1 MTTEIPQDLW
11 STFCDKLK
19 EWHRGAVSIRWILS
33 DGTARDVVQDVP
45 LQTVALRH
53 QTNCNDVVTIEAGR
67 PEERPLQHQIV
78 EPIRIV
84 LRTSGESGR
93 YKKLEILSEDGK
105 TEVTFNPGID
115 PFLLEKLAA

>member
-1 MTTEIPQDLW
+1 LA
-11 STFCDKLK
+11 TFCDQLK
-19 EWHRGAVSIRWILS
+19 EWHRGAVSIRWI
-33 DGTARDVVQDVP
+33 DPEGTARDVVEDVP

-53 QTNCNDVVTIEAGR
+53 QNECSDTVTIEAGR

-84 LRTSGESGR
+84 LRTNGESGR
-93 YKKLEILSEDGK
+93 YKQLEILAETGK